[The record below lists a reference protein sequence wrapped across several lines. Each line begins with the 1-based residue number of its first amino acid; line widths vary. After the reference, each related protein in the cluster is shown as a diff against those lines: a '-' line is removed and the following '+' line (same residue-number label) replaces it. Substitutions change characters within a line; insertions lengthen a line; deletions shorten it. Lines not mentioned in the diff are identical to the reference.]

1 MHADNSVIAHL
12 IFDLFFFFMCS
23 AFMQCIRYIYH
34 PPKQPDMR
42 VSILVLALPISA
54 ECVDMFVIPEEG
66 KGKDGHRH

>member
-1 MHADNSVIAHL
+1 
-12 IFDLFFFFMCS
+12 MCS

-42 VSILVLALPISA
+42 VSILVLALPMSA
-54 ECVDMFVIPEEG
+54 ECVDMCVIPEEG